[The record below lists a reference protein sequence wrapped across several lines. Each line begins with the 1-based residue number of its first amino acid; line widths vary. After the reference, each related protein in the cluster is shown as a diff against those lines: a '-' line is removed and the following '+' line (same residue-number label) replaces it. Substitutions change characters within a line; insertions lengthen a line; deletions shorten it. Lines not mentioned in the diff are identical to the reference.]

1 MTTVVVVYLGMLSY
15 MVYACFNPDT
25 VNLIRFDYILGF
37 SFLTA
42 FILLAIANFHF
53 IVQLRKFKKLIGHNS
68 ALFEKER
75 LSILI
80 TFVLFD
86 LGYLLRLFWDTWQF
100 WLPINT
106 FACCIVEEFV
116 MMTDGFTLLALVI
129 LHRQNFLRGGTTNQS
144 RHSQPELLTISPLQ
158 LEVTRG
164 SNLERQD
171 ILGQQQE
178 GETMESSDREGFV
191 QASFISSSSIND
203 PSGIPLAADDSGQD
217 SLREIRP
224 SFLEGGG
231 GGG

>member
-1 MTTVVVVYLGMLSY
+1 M
-15 MVYACFNPDT
+15 
-25 VNLIRFDYILGF
+25 VNLERATDILGF
-37 SFLTA
+37 SFLIA
-42 FILLAIANFHF
+42 FILLAIVNIYL
-53 IVQLRKFKKLIGHNS
+53 IVQLRKFNKLIGHNS

-129 LHRQNFLRGGTTNQS
+129 LHRQNFLRGTTNHS
-144 RHSQPELLTISPLQ
+144 RHSQPELITISPLQ

-164 SNLERQD
+164 
-171 ILGQQQE
+171 G
-178 GETMESSDREGFV
+178 TWREKTF
-191 QASFISSSSIND
+191 
-203 PSGIPLAADDSGQD
+203 
-217 SLREIRP
+217 
-224 SFLEGGG
+224 
-231 GGG
+231 